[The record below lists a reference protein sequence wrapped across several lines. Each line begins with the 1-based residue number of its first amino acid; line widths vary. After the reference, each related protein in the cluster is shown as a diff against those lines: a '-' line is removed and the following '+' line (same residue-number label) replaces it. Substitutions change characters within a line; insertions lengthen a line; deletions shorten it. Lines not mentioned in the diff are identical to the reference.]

1 MLSERTRDTLL
12 VVFAVTGGAFAW
24 TFQLW
29 LAWILGEPLCL
40 LQPGEF
46 VLLGLG
52 SAALWVAIGLVSGA
66 IALAALVASWRQWRS
81 AGGRELREEPALHG
95 PRRFLVY
102 TGLVLNALFLL
113 TIVLGTTAPLWLTP
127 CV

>member
-1 MLSERTRDTLL
+1 MPSERTRDTLL
-12 VVFAVTGGAFAW
+12 VTFAVTGGAWAW

-29 LAWILGEPLCL
+29 LAWILGEPLCF

-46 VLLGLG
+46 TLLGLG
-52 SAALWVAIGLVSGA
+52 SAALWVAIGVATGA
-66 IALAALVASWRQWRS
+66 VALAALVASWRLWRR
-81 AGGRELREEPALHG
+81 AGGRDPREEPSLHG

-102 TGLVLNALFLL
+102 TGLVLNAMFLL
-113 TIVLGTTAPLWLTP
+113 TIVMGATSPLWLPP